1 MLVNTFAHI
10 LKHIYDDR
18 DRLTRSLFRFWCL
31 TSFCNQVLWG
41 SGGVEP
47 RPIMLACECRASSP
61 RVRPTLEEG
70 LGCELNEGLLP
81 AGTRKGDASACCIS
95 RGSMEDL

>member
-1 MLVNTFAHI
+1 MNTLAHI
-10 LKHIYDDR
+10 LSPFDYDGER
-18 DRLTRSLFRFWCL
+18 FTRVLFRFWCF

-47 RPIMLACECRASSP
+47 RPIMLVCERRASSP

-70 LGCELNEGLLP
+70 SGCEVNNGLLP
-81 AGTRKGDASACCIS
+81 LGLRKGEPSGWCIS
-95 RGSMEDL
+95 RSMEYL